1 MASSSYNLPAQL
13 SLSGNLSE
21 NWRKFSQAFA
31 IYIEASGL
39 TVASESRKIAI
50 LLNLIG
56 EEALT
61 VYNTFEF
68 DEKSHNLKHVL
79 EKFQEYCNP
88 KKNILH
94 SRFKFYSRKQNEAE
108 QFEHFL
114 TDVKMLAN
122 DCQFESCK
130 ENMIRDRLVFGTR
143 DTDTQL
149 KLIKN
154 GDPHLEEVINMLR
167 LSSLN
172 EEQIK
177 DIKNEVNS
185 VTSQKQKSITK
196 SRNERDESITKVCSK
211 CGYIHNYR
219 QCPAFNKTCA
229 KCQAKNHFAKM
240 CRTNINKNIN
250 EIKIDSEPNYC
261 CGSIVSPIFK
271 TYSLGWYQDLF
282 VQNEKIKFKLDPG
295 SDVNIIPIKLYKK
308 ILEQSKLPIQLNKT
322 TAELESWNGFKT
334 KIEGTVMLT
343 VKLNDKE
350 YQEMFCIAGGD
361 LSVPILS
368 RDSCVK
374 LNLVKRVESCE
385 NKLNYNKDYII
396 ANNKDLFTGIDDNGV
411 IKTRNTKFIK
421 RNNEEVESHCSL
433 KNNQFPQNY
442 WSNNCRIHIDENNPN
457 TSEQLL
463 SDLEVAPRRSNRE
476 TRPPH
481 YLSDYVC
488 E

>member
-1 MASSSYNLPAQL
+1 
-13 SLSGNLSE
+13 
-21 NWRKFSQAFA
+21 
-31 IYIEASGL
+31 
-39 TVASESRKIAI
+39 
-50 LLNLIG
+50 
-56 EEALT
+56 
-61 VYNTFEF
+61 
-68 DEKSHNLKHVL
+68 
-79 EKFQEYCNP
+79 
-88 KKNILH
+88 
-94 SRFKFYSRKQNEAE
+94 
-108 QFEHFL
+108 
-114 TDVKMLAN
+114 MLAN

-361 LSVPILS
+361 LNSKI
-368 RDSCVK
+368 R
-374 LNLVKRVESCE
+374 
-385 NKLNYNKDYII
+385 
-396 ANNKDLFTGIDDNGV
+396 KDLFNIGQAVYYKEDERSKIWKPAKIYKLSKNPRSVLIVDDNGV

-442 WSNNCRIHIDENNPN
+442 WSNNCRIHVDENNPN